1 MENKINLFDA
11 EGNLTVNVD
20 GLAIREDQYIP
31 QSFLDDLK
39 NAREESVKERAREF
53 HHVAS
58 IPVSVVNKW
67 MREGFDIYEATIP
80 EIMTRLRAEHLD
92 GFIATKKRI

>member
-1 MENKINLFDA
+1 MENKINIFDA

-20 GLAIREDQYIP
+20 GFAVREDQHIP

-39 NAREESVKERAREF
+39 NAREDSVREKAREF

-58 IPVSVVNKW
+58 IPVAVVNKW

-92 GFIATKKRI
+92 AFIATKKRI

>member
-1 MENKINLFDA
+1 MENKINFFDTD
-11 EGNLTVNVD
+11 GHLTANVD
-20 GLAIREDQYIP
+20 GLAIREDQYIS
-31 QSFLDDLK
+31 QSFLDGLK
-39 NAREESVKERAREF
+39 NAREDSVREKAREF

-80 EIMTRLRAEHLD
+80 EIMNRLRAEHLD

>member
-80 EIMTRLRAEHLD
+80 EIMTRLRAAHLD

>member
-1 MENKINLFDA
+1 MENKINIFDA

-20 GLAIREDQYIP
+20 GLAVREDQHIP

-39 NAREESVKERAREF
+39 NAREDSVRERAREF

-58 IPVSVVNKW
+58 IPVAVVNKW

-92 GFIATKKRI
+92 AFIATKKRI